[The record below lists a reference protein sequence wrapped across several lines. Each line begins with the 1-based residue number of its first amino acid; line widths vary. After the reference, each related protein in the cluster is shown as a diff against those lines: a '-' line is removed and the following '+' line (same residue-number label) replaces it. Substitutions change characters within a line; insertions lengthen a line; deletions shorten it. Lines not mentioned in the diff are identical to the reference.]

1 MKSLVIYGTYFGN
14 TEKIAQAIAKQLNTK
29 AVNVKEF
36 KKEML
41 DGIDLLVVG
50 SPTRAF
56 RPIDS
61 INEFLSELP
70 SLKGIKVVAF
80 DTRIKIEDVNSK
92 LLIFLAKIFGYAADP
107 ILKKLVKKGGEKVL
121 EPDGFF
127 VEDSEGPLLD
137 GELERAKEWVRG
149 AK

>member
-14 TEKIAQAIAKQLNTK
+14 TEKIAQTIADQLETE

-41 DGIDLLVVG
+41 DDIDLLVVG

-70 SLKGIKVVAF
+70 NLDGKKVAAF
-80 DTRIKIEDVNSK
+80 DTRVNVDIINSK
-92 LLIFLAKIFGYAADP
+92 LLKFLAKIFGYAAEP

-121 EPDGFF
+121 EPDGFC
-127 VEDSEGPLLD
+127 VKDSEGPLLD
-137 GELERAKEWVRG
+137 GEIERAKEWVRG
-149 AK
+149 V

>member
-1 MKSLVIYGTYFGN
+1 MNSLVIYGTYFGN
-14 TEKIAQAIAKQLNTK
+14 TEKIAQAIAEQLETE

-41 DGIDLLVVG
+41 DDIDLFVVG

-70 SLKGIKVVAF
+70 NLDGKKVAAF
-80 DTRIKIEDVNSK
+80 DTRVNVDIINSK
-92 LLIFLAKIFGYAADP
+92 LLKFLAKIFGYAAEP

-121 EPDGFF
+121 EPDGFC
-127 VEDSEGPLLD
+127 VKDSEGPLLD
-137 GELERAKEWVRG
+137 GEIERAKQWVRG
-149 AK
+149 V

>member
-14 TEKIAQAIAKQLNTK
+14 TEKIAQAIAERLNTK

-41 DGIDLLVVG
+41 DNIDLLVVG

-61 INEFLSELP
+61 IKEFIGSLP
-70 SLKGIKVVAF
+70 DLDGIKVAAF
-80 DTRIKIEDVNSK
+80 DTRINVDIINSK
-92 LLIFLAKIFGYAADP
+92 LLKFLAKIFGYAAEP
-107 ILKKLVKKGGEKVL
+107 MLKKLVKKGGEKVL
-121 EPDGFF
+121 EPAGFC
-127 VEDSEGPLLD
+127 VKDSEGPLLD
-137 GELERAKEWVRG
+137 GELQRAKEWVS
-149 AK
+149 KL

>member
-1 MKSLVIYGTYFGN
+1 MKSLVIYGSYFGN
-14 TEKIAQAIAKQLNTK
+14 TEKIAQAIAEQLNTK

-41 DGIDLLVVG
+41 DNVDFLVVG

-61 INEFLSELP
+61 INEFIGELP
-70 SLKGIKVVAF
+70 KLDGMKVAAF
-80 DTRIKIEDVNSK
+80 DTRIKIENFNSK
-92 LLIFLAKIFGYAADP
+92 LLKFLVKIFGYAADP
-107 ILKKLVKKGGEKVL
+107 LLKKLEKKGGKKVL
-121 EPDGFF
+121 EPDGFY

-137 GELERAKEWVRG
+137 GELKRAKEWVRG
-149 AK
+149 I